1 MKTWLRLVVAG
12 WVGMTAFGQ
21 GAPLILDWGVLDT
34 ASPEQQVASQG
45 IRTSSR
51 VATAQRLSPRGTVPW
66 LVQFNDVI
74 QEEWKTAME
83 AAGAEIRGYMPENG
97 FLVLA
102 TRKQIQAIGAMP
114 DVVYVGEFRPE
125 YKRSKMV
132 RRQLAEKSSGTR
144 EYNVWLY
151 RPEDLKAV
159 AAEIAALPGAALSR
173 TESMPDRALV
183 RVHLPDSGVETVT
196 GWGEVEWVE
205 PYLRPQLWND
215 VSVRTNMMGVTNV
228 WTVLGLTGAGQT
240 IAVCD
245 TGLDTGNTGTLH
257 RDFTNRVTG
266 FGWDNGSYSAGNSWA
281 DTDSHGT
288 HVAGSV
294 LGSGLMST
302 GRYKGVAYEA
312 NLIFQGAQAN
322 LDGIPANLTTLFKQA
337 FDNGARIHSD
347 SWGYSDNGYYNADS
361 RYLDMFT
368 WSNKTMLV
376 LVAAGNQGID
386 SNSDGIV
393 DLDSIGSPATAKNC
407 LTVGAAENY
416 RTTGGYSTYR
426 WGVELWPSDYPADP
440 VKSDYAS
447 RPASNNIQG
456 LAAFSSRGPCDD
468 GRIKPDIV
476 APGTDIISTRSRSAS
491 DTGWGIAPN
500 TNYLYMGGT
509 SMATPLT
516 AGAAGLTRQWL
527 VEQADIANPS
537 AALLKALLINGSRN
551 MAPGQ
556 YGTGSKQ
563 EIPNARPNNVQGFGH
578 VDLYN
583 TLKPATNQFLDLI
596 DTNSLSTGQSN
607 VFTYAV
613 TAGSTNKFILTM
625 TYSDYWGTV
634 GSGKQ
639 LINDLDL
646 TVRKPGG
653 TVLYANN
660 RTSADATNNVEMIE
674 FEADEAGTYTVTV
687 NARTVPQGGS
697 QAYALVVRGPAEEL
711 GDPEYGLRDD
721 SGVNLPTLTYWH
733 DGLGSDTT
741 EKGSNFNGRVLGVR
755 TQIYFKGASIKTW
768 KTGVGD
774 VTGTTFSYKA
784 WKTGDSEPAYS
795 TRSVGWTSN
804 DGGGNQ
810 TWANFGAEI
819 DVLSGLGAGT
829 YNLKVLFTVAGTGV
843 PGILSS
849 GPFTATF
856 TIPETPVLN
865 SFSWSAIS
873 SPQAAN
879 VPFAATITAK
889 DQFGDTFAGFASTAN
904 LSASVAATSTVGA
917 GTAAWDYPLQTYYHD
932 ARSQVIYLQSDLG
945 AATRLQGLALDVTAL
960 PGQTL
965 NNWTLRLKHTASST
979 HASASWEGPASGW
992 TTVFQG
998 NATVSATGWAW
1009 FAFDTPFDYNGTDN
1023 LMIDFSYNNA
1033 GYTTNGLV
1041 RATIGSAGR
1050 ALVGRS
1056 DSADGDPLDWSGT
1069 SPAPASTNR
1078 APNIRL
1084 LAGGA
1089 IAMSPTATAN
1099 FTNGVWAG
1107 PITVEE
1113 IATGV
1118 RLRATSGAASGDSA
1132 LFDVAGDP
1140 PPAAPSAIWASA
1152 TNATDFTAAWSAV
1165 AEATGYRLDVGE
1177 SATFSGGG
1185 GVGGLSTVFRETMGN
1200 VGSTTTI
1207 AAHETANGFDN
1218 DDYTMSGGGAA
1229 NPGDIRATSASSGYT
1244 DPLGNAASAQG
1255 NVWFTSTS
1263 ADYGFGIAGIDG
1275 SGYDHQL
1282 LSFGYRKESASANA
1296 TFAVQWSTNS
1306 GTSWVSIT
1314 VSNLPAAGAAT
1325 GWYMVSNL
1333 YLPPEASRA
1342 GLSLRWV
1349 KSGATAMRLDDVL
1362 LQGYTSDSPAQAF
1375 VPGYSNRTVSGTSES
1390 VTGLVESTTYY
1401 FRVRALNDNGTS
1413 PNSATASVTTLDAA
1427 PQDQTIDFPAIGAQ
1441 WTTNILTLSATA
1453 SSGLPVSFAV
1463 GSGPATISNGTT
1475 LAFSGAG
1482 TVSIVASQAGNGS
1495 WNPAPNVTNSFS
1507 VSKATAGVTL
1517 NGLAQTY
1524 DGTPRVVTATT
1535 VPGGLSVGM
1544 TYNGSGTAP
1553 TTAGSYA
1560 VTGTVSD
1567 AMYQGSA
1574 AGTLVVAK
1582 ATAGVALGG
1591 LSHFHDGSPKS
1602 ATVTT
1607 DPLGLSVA
1615 VTYDGSGSAPSAVG
1629 SYAVTA
1635 TVVEVN
1641 YSGSAAGT
1649 LTISEMTVTN
1659 LFEEWLQDDQGQDP
1673 ENPDFA
1679 WDADVDNDG
1688 MTTWEEF
1695 LADTDPASS
1704 NSVYR
1709 MSGQYTIAAAE
1720 GGETGAIRFSFPSSP
1735 NRFYQL
1741 VYSTYLFGPT
1751 TVSNLGWG
1759 VPGTMTITNTTTGT
1773 WYGSVNVML
1782 NEP

>member
-1 MKTWLRLVVAG
+1 MNKILGLVLVGLCAG
-12 WVGMTAFGQ
+12 SAWGR
-21 GAPLILDWGVLDT
+21 GAPLILDAGVLDT
-34 ASPEQQVASQG
+34 SSIAQQQMSQRVKSSPREP
-45 IRTSSR
+45 
-51 VATAQRLSPRGTVPW
+51 TAQRLTARGTAPW
-66 LVQFNDVI
+66 LVQFHDVI
-74 QEEWKTAME
+74 QEEWKTAIE
-83 AAGAEIRGYMPENG
+83 AAGVEIRGYMPENG

-102 TRKQIQAIGAMP
+102 TRKQIAAIGAMP
-114 DVVYVGEFRPE
+114 DVVYVGEFLPQ
-125 YKRSKMV
+125 YKRSKQV
-132 RRQLAEKSSGTR
+132 RQQLALGSPESR
-144 EYNVWLY
+144 EVNVWLY
-151 RPEDLKAV
+151 RVEDLDAIAQEV
-159 AAEIAALPGAALSR
+159 AAQPGVTVTHVEAL
-173 TESMPDRALV
+173 PDRALV
-183 RVHLPDSGVETVT
+183 RGFLPPAAVEAVT
-196 GWGEVEWVE
+196 GWGEVEWVD
-205 PYLRPQLWND
+205 PHLKRQLWND
-215 VSVRTNMMGVTNV
+215 VAVRTNMMNVSNV
-228 WTVLGLTGAGQT
+228 WSVLGLTGAGQT

-266 FGWDNGSYSAGNSWA
+266 FGWNNGSYSAGNSWA

-294 LGSGLMST
+294 LGNGTMST

-312 NLIFQGAQAN
+312 NLIFQGAQAD
-322 LDGIPANLTTLFKQA
+322 LSGIPANLNTLFKQA

-347 SWGYSDNGYYNADS
+347 SWGYSDNGYYHSDS
-361 RYLDMFT
+361 RYLDQFT

-386 SNSDGIV
+386 ANSDGIV

-407 LTVGAAENY
+407 LTVGAAETY
-416 RTTGGYSTYR
+416 RTTGGFSTR
-426 WGVELWPSDYPADP
+426 TWGNTWAADYPAAP
-440 VKSDYAS
+440 VSGDFIS

-476 APGTDIISTRSRSAS
+476 APGTDIISTRSKFSS
-491 DTGWGIAPN
+491 DTGWGTVSGN
-500 TNYLYMGGT
+500 TNYIYMGGT
-509 SMATPLT
+509 SMATPLM
-516 AGAAGLTRQWL
+516 AGAAGLARQW
-527 VEQADIANPS
+527 VTTTGGIANPS
-537 AALLKALLINGSRN
+537 GALLKALLLNGARN

-563 EIPNARPNNVQGFGH
+563 EIPNARPNNVQGWGH

-583 TLKPATNQFLDLI
+583 TLQPAAGQFLHLI

-607 VFTYAV
+607 VFTYV
-613 TAGSTNKFILTM
+613 VGAGSTNKFILTM
-625 TYSDYWGTV
+625 AYSDYWGTV

-639 LINDLDL
+639 LVNDLDL
-646 TVRKPGG
+646 RVRKPSG
-653 TVLYANN
+653 TTLYPNN

-721 SGVNLPTLTYWH
+721 GGVNLPTLTYWH

-774 VTGTTFSYKA
+774 VTGATFSYRV

-795 TRSVGWTSN
+795 TRSVGFSSN
-804 DGGGNQ
+804 DGGGDQ

-829 YNLKVLFTVAGTGV
+829 YNLKVLFTVVGTGV

-904 LSASVAATSTVGA
+904 LSATVAATTTVGA
-917 GTAAWDYPLQTYYHD
+917 GTATWALPLYTYWHD
-932 ARSQVIYLQSDLG
+932 ARSQVIYSQSELG
-945 AATRLQGLALDVTAL
+945 GANQLSGLALDVSQI
-960 PGQTL
+960 PPQSL
-965 NNWTLRLKHTASST
+965 NNWTIRMKHTAL
-979 HASASWEGPASGW
+979 ASNATATLDGPASGW
-992 TTVFQG
+992 TTVVQT
-998 NATVSATGWAW
+998 NTTISSTGWVW
-1009 FAFDTPFDYNGTDN
+1009 FVFSQPFDYNGTDN
-1023 LMIDFSYNNA
+1023 LMVDFSFNNSS
-1033 GYTTNGLV
+1033 YTTNGFV
-1041 RATIGSAGR
+1041 RVTAGAGR
-1050 ALVGRS
+1050 TVYAAS
-1056 DSADGDPLDWSGT
+1056 DSTNGDPLDWIGSS
-1069 SPAPASTNR
+1069 SPTTYLGNY

-1084 LAGGA
+1084 LTGGA
-1089 IAMSPTATAN
+1089 VAMSPAATAN

-1107 PITVEE
+1107 MITVEAN
-1113 IATGV
+1113 ATGV

-1140 PPAAPSAIWASA
+1140 PPPAPAAIWASA

-1165 AEATGYRLDVGE
+1165 SGAADYRLDVSE

-1185 GVGGLSTVFRETMGN
+1185 GAGGLSTIFRETMGN
-1200 VGSTTTI
+1200 VGGTTTI
-1207 AAHETANGFDN
+1207 AAHETADGFDN
-1218 DDYTMSGGGAA
+1218 DGYTMSGGGAA
-1229 NPGDIRATSASSGYT
+1229 NPGDIRATSTSSGYT

-1263 ADYGFGIAGIDG
+1263 ADYGFGIAGIDA

-1349 KSGATAMRLDDVL
+1349 KFGATAMRLDDVL

-1413 PNSATASVTTLDAA
+1413 PNSATASVTTRTAA

-1463 GSGPATISNGTT
+1463 GAGPASISGGTT
-1475 LAFSGAG
+1475 LTFSGAG

-1507 VSKATAGVTL
+1507 VAKATAGVTL
-1517 NGLAQTY
+1517 NGLAQAY

-1535 VPGGLSVGM
+1535 TPSGLSVGV

-1553 TTAGSYA
+1553 VNAGSYA
-1560 VTGTVSD
+1560 ATGTVSD

-1615 VTYDGSGSAPSAVG
+1615 VTYDGSGSAPSAIG

-1641 YSGSAAGT
+1641 YAGSALGT
-1649 LTISEMTVTN
+1649 LVISQMTVSN
-1659 LFEEWLQDDQGQDP
+1659 LFEQWLQDDQGQDP

-1695 LADTDPASS
+1695 LADTDPAAS
-1704 NSVYR
+1704 NSVLKLEGTYLN
-1709 MSGQYTIAAAE
+1709 AAQA
-1720 GGETGAIRFSFPSSP
+1720 GDTTGEIRFSFPASTA
-1735 NRFYQL
+1735 RYYQL
-1741 VYSTYLFGPT
+1741 IYTDDLSATLT
-1751 TVSNLGWG
+1751 NNLGWG
-1759 VPGTMTITNTTTGT
+1759 VPGMVVTSDAPAS
-1773 WYGSVNVML
+1773 WYGVIRVFL
-1782 NEP
+1782 DEP